1 MEGSIHIW
9 VGHCSV
15 KLWLIGLLVCRRG
28 VEAEDAGFDPFSLV
42 LFLELEGVSRCD
54 MPSLWGSAYRNE
66 EIALLC
72 LVGLLAHEAMCV
84 EGPKRGIAA
93 TYILEFHGR
102 LALLGLPREHHEG
115 FGAAD
120 SSHFR
125 AVLV

>member
-1 MEGSIHIW
+1 MPDSIHSRW
-9 VGHCSV
+9 YCFSN
-15 KLWLIGLLVCRRG
+15 WRELVAVTCRHSG
-28 VEAEDAGFDPFSLV
+28 
-42 LFLELEGVSRCD
+42 
-54 MPSLWGSAYRNE
+54 GSAYRNE

-102 LALLGLPREHHEG
+102 LALLGLSREHHEG